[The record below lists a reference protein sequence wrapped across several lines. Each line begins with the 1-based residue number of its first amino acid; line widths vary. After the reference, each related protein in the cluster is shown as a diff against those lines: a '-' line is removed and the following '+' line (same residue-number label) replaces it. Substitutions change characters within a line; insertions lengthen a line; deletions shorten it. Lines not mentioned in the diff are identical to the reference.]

1 MVHTHPHVEDYIEII
16 AGYREPNGKSNYS
29 IFTIGESPLS
39 LARYDMKIIPSLAEQ
54 TIGGRGYT
62 DKQAKLAAEL
72 VLKYERQLFKL
83 GIDVAPVRTPVYRL
97 PIREIDRE
105 TRAWVDNNTIKL
117 KFPYNIEL
125 IDQARTASKESKGRI
140 AYNRDTKLQELEL
153 TEWNVN
159 WAYTFARANGFHIDS
174 TLKDLM
180 SLVLSAEKTS
190 YAIELNYD
198 NGQLTIANAATSLI
212 EYIDQHLGGFGAD
225 NLMTLIDYAPILGYT
240 VSTSM
245 ADTVVEQCGTRFWS
259 LCANRELKVDPLTST
274 NLVKDLA
281 EYARQ
286 TNRFPIYVY
295 EADMSDRLLNEF
307 TRFFPGQI
315 LRLGNQREDT
325 ITVDPAV
332 RVIYTTKIPRSP
344 VTGRIPLL
352 ISSAGML
359 FGGDRQIWIQTAE
372 KIVYFTKDVY
382 TKNSKGP
389 EVCKLD

>member
-1 MVHTHPHVEDYIEII
+1 MAQTHPHVEDYIEII
-16 AGYREPNGKSNYS
+16 AGYREPNGKSNHS

-83 GIDVAPVRTPVYRL
+83 GLDVAPVRAPQYRL

-105 TRAWVDNNTIKL
+105 TRAWIDNDTIKL

-125 IDQARTASKESKGRI
+125 IEQARAAGKESKGRI
-140 AYNRDTKLQELEL
+140 AYNRDTRLQELEL

-159 WAYTFARANGFHIDS
+159 WAYTFAQTNNFYIDS
-174 TLKDLM
+174 TLKKVM
-180 SLVLSAEKTS
+180 QLVLDAEHTP
-190 YAIELNYD
+190 YAIELNYN
-198 NGQLTIANAATSLI
+198 NGELTILNAADSLLDYII
-212 EYIDQHLGGFGAD
+212 EHLGGFGTD
-225 NLMTLIDYAPILGYT
+225 NLMTLIDHAPILGYT
-240 VSTSM
+240 ISPAI
-245 ADTVVEQCGTRFWS
+245 ADTVIEQCGTRFWS
-259 LCANRELKVDPLTST
+259 LCANRELKVDPVTSN

-286 TNRFPIYVY
+286 TGRFPIYVY

-307 TRFFPGQI
+307 SQFFPGQI
-315 LRLGNQREDT
+315 LRLGNQKT
-325 ITVDPAV
+325 AAITVDPSV
-332 RVIYTTKIPRSP
+332 RVIYTTKIPRTP
-344 VTGRIPLL
+344 VTGKIPLL
-352 ISSAGML
+352 VSSAGML
-359 FGGDRQIWIQTAE
+359 HGGDRQIWIQTAE
-372 KIVYFTKDVY
+372 KIVYFAKDVY